1 MEYPPEIVGV
11 CICCVSRGICISCA
25 KVPQKD
31 GNGKKTRVF
40 FSIHSHFR
48 LFVRTFVA
56 ENHKRATTMIPI
68 QYFISPA
75 DVREALATGCRW
87 VLLADCPSDFES
99 ALCDCRAAG
108 CLLTVCDDA
117 ETVRD
122 AVADGLLLT
131 SSGIAALAARR
142 PEPSGIVLQ
151 RPHPVTSAVHVAR
164 GILGED
170 SPQIIG
176 VAVDNASDVV
186 AAAKAGADYVLLPA
200 HAAIGIAAEVR
211 RAGCGIHMV
220 AHFEGDITP
229 DDAFQILGSGLH
241 GIACH
246 IRHVPPSA
254 LPVLLHADE

>member
-11 CICCVSRGICISCA
+11 CICCVSRGICISYA

-186 AAAKAGADYVLLPA
+186 AAAKAGA
-200 HAAIGIAAEVR
+200 EVR

-246 IRHVPPSA
+246 IGHVPPSA

>member
-1 MEYPPEIVGV
+1 
-11 CICCVSRGICISCA
+11 
-25 KVPQKD
+25 
-31 GNGKKTRVF
+31 
-40 FSIHSHFR
+40 
-48 LFVRTFVA
+48 
-56 ENHKRATTMIPI
+56 MIPI

-200 HAAIGIAAEVR
+200 HAAIGIAARNVANFRSLHPNGIKIPFKKDPLFVR
-211 RAGCGIHMV
+211 RSSFAKWMIAIATNIGSETI
-220 AHFEGDITP
+220 
-229 DDAFQILGSGLH
+229 SGLMSWFN
-241 GIACH
+241 I
-246 IRHVPPSA
+246 SSQ
-254 LPVLLHADE
+254 LLKAK